1 MVTTASILP
10 SSVAKD
16 AKFLL
21 EQQGGSRRGGSGD
34 DATQGMDS
42 NDITSASVI
51 ETSMG
56 LHRSN
61 MLRLQIQELLD
72 ECHIKELSSTKW
84 ALSAHEY
91 LETVSNIITSEVPSF
106 HCNKKASSKNLSDK
120 PVIIDW
126 ENKKSSNGSD
136 DEENSDNDNDS
147 DPLIV
152 TPIGCTK
159 SPIGWTKSSGNAKQ
173 LPTFTLMVQL
183 PTSIFSSKD
192 YLHYRYFDVS
202 FVWVCMV
209 CSSYVV
215 GCPFVGFS
223 LASLFLY

>member
-126 ENKKSSNGSD
+126 ENKKSSNDSD

-173 LPTFTLMVQL
+173 LPT
-183 PTSIFSSKD
+183 SIFSSKD

-202 FVWVCMV
+202 S
-209 CSSYVV
+209 CSLICFD
-215 GCPFVGFS
+215 G
-223 LASLFLY
+223 